1 MHRVALIAL
10 LIASPAYAD
19 DDACFELGGQ
29 GIAPCATPKGK
40 VAFESN
46 LVDWQRTGHGVDRE
60 DGTALGQSLARIGLG
75 GLTEARISWTPLI
88 FDRPRGGPTVRG
100 TDDLTIGAKHQFGQ
114 DSPLGLAIEATL
126 PTASNGVGQ
135 GTWSLQATI
144 PAQFEIAQGVNFD
157 LTGEVD
163 AAADSDRHGRHF
175 AASVVAGADV
185 DASERLTITAD
196 LKLLRDNDPAEHT
209 TQETASLALSRKLG
223 DRGQLTIGSVAGL
236 NHGAPVAEAYVGIG
250 FLF

>member
-10 LIASPAYAD
+10 LIASPAFAD

-29 GIAPCATPKGK
+29 GIAPCATPNGK

-46 LVDWQRTGHGVDRE
+46 LIDWQRTGHGADR
-60 DGTALGQSLARIGLG
+60 DDRIALGQSIARFGLG

-88 FDRPRGGPTVRG
+88 LDRPRDGPTMHG
-100 TDDLTIGAKHQFGQ
+100 INDLTLGAKHQFG
-114 DSPLGLAIEATL
+114 DNSPLGLALEVTL

-144 PAQFEIAQGVNFD
+144 PAQFEVAKGINFD

-163 AAADSDRHGRHF
+163 AAADSDRRGRHL
-175 AASVVAGADV
+175 AASLVAGADV
-185 DASERLTITAD
+185 DVSEQLTVTAD
-196 LKLLRDNDPAEHT
+196 IKLLRDNDPARRT

-223 DRGQLTIGSVAGL
+223 HRGQLTAGGVAGL
-236 NHGAPVAEAYVGIG
+236 NHDAPVAEAYVGIG
-250 FLF
+250 VLF